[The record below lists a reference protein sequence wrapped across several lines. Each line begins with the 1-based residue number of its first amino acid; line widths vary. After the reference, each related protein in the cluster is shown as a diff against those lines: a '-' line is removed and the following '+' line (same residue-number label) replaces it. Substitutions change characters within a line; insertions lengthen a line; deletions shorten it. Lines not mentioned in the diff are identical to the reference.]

1 MASKV
6 LAKLTRYF
14 RRTID
19 VTQAL
24 CVLASTMPILAITH
38 KDPMLNMNN
47 KAAFFRP
54 PSCSFNNS
62 GIGKIRIAMSS
73 TMLKTAPA

>member
-1 MASKV
+1 MASRV
-6 LAKLTRYF
+6 LAKLTKYF

-24 CVLASTMPILAITH
+24 GVLASNIPRQIITH

-62 GIGKIRIAMSS
+62 GIGRMRMAISS